1 MLNLDELKESVKNKI
16 SLHKDICK
24 IAAKN
29 GQLDCLIFLH
39 EENFS
44 WDERAF
50 TLAARNGHLKCL
62 KYLYEKK
69 CPYDKEEICKLVVE
83 YGHLECLIFAHENGF
98 PWDEFKICNKA
109 TKYGK
114 FDCLKYLTEKGCL
127 LNEKT
132 FINAA
137 KFGNLQILNWLVENN
152 CKISTSADVYEYAA
166 EKNNV
171 EMMEWF
177 FSKGCVFSDEIFKI
191 SFKDS
196 SELMK
201 EWLRGKGFELPESD
215 EEDDEGEDFEYEDS
229 EQEEEEEKEE
239 IKFKKT
245 DEVADNLEIFSTCEI
260 CLENKKKVAFKS
272 CGHVSCWS
280 CSKKINNRCP
290 QCRKKISGF
299 LPIFF

>member
-1 MLNLDELKESVKNKI
+1 MCE
-16 SLHKDICK
+16 
-24 IAAKN
+24 
-29 GQLDCLIFLH
+29 Q
-39 EENFS
+39 
-44 WDERAF
+44 
-50 TLAARNGHLKCL
+50 
-62 KYLYEKK
+62 
-69 CPYDKEEICKLVVE
+69 
-83 YGHLECLIFAHENGF
+83 
-98 PWDEFKICNKA
+98 A
-109 TKYGK
+109 TKYGS
-114 FDCLKYLTEKGCL
+114 FDCLKYLTEKGGQ

-137 KFGNLQILNWLVENN
+137 KFGNMQILNWLVENN
-152 CKISTSADVYEYAA
+152 CEISTSADVYEYAA
-166 EKNNV
+166 KKNNV

-177 FSKGCVFSDEIFKI
+177 FSKGCVFSDYVLEI

-196 SELMK
+196 SEFMK
-201 EWLRGKGFELPESD
+201 EWLMKKGFELPEESYSDFDFDGEEDDEEVEDEDDEEVEDEED
-215 EEDDEGEDFEYEDS
+215 EEDDEEDDQEAEYESESESDSSDS
-229 EQEEEEEKEE
+229 EQEEEKEEEEEEE

-245 DEVADNLEIFSTCEI
+245 DEVADNSEIFSTCEI